1 VQALVPESVVELDKF
16 VEVAVGGTGVF
27 VGFAAALDAAE
38 PVVAVV
44 EGKTAVVVV
53 VAVLVWASTWAAWR
67 LVVVACVESVEPVRV
82 RKKTDSYND
91 LSRSDLQVDFES
103 AMKEQEVDTVFVVAA
118 RVAASK
124 SGHIASAAQEG
135 MPVLGSKFGAAV
147 VAEAVAVAKAAR
159 IEAEDVPAGSAV
171 AADTELV
178 GEQKLEQEL
187 AEGLVR
193 LFVVLRDFAAEIN
206 VLLVEFSIRYSLQ
219 AAANAF

>member
-1 VQALVPESVVELDKF
+1 LVQALVPESVVELDKF

-38 PVVAVV
+38 LVVAAV

-103 AMKEQEVDTVFVVAA
+103 AMK
-118 RVAASK
+118 
-124 SGHIASAAQEG
+124 
-135 MPVLGSKFGAAV
+135 
-147 VAEAVAVAKAAR
+147 
-159 IEAEDVPAGSAV
+159 
-171 AADTELV
+171 
-178 GEQKLEQEL
+178 
-187 AEGLVR
+187 
-193 LFVVLRDFAAEIN
+193 
-206 VLLVEFSIRYSLQ
+206 
-219 AAANAF
+219 